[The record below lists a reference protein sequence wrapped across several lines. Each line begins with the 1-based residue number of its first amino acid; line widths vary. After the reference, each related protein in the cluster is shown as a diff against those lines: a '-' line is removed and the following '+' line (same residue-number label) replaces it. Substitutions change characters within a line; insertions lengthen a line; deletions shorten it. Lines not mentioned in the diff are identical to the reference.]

1 MQGLSILKCTNGSII
16 KVYNYDQYDYK
27 TVTSGSVKFPELF
40 FSKSGGIERAINRAQ
55 KLNKLTISEK
65 IF

>member
-1 MQGLSILKCTNGSII
+1 MECVAILKCQNGEII

>member
-1 MQGLSILKCTNGSII
+1 MKCISILKCQNGETI
-16 KVYNYDQYDYK
+16 KVYDYDHDDYK
-27 TVTSGSVKFPELF
+27 TVTSGSVKFPKLF

-55 KLNKLTISEK
+55 ELNKLTISEK